1 MPYGCAFTI
10 FPGEMAVFRRNKDG
24 NAYGRELQINK
35 DGSTNITNHS
45 GSKIQSAMEKSMS
58 QKILAA

>member
-35 DGSTNITNHS
+35 DGSSNITNHS
-45 GSKIQSAMEKSMS
+45 GSKI
-58 QKILAA
+58 